1 MKHWND
7 GSCILFETGKCI
19 GGTGSDRRF
28 PVFEQVQVNF
38 HAFSHR
44 FIGVLCTIT
53 FLYEALYVSSLP
65 FDGTICLISHSFFA
79 WVSRKFA
86 VVRYPRSW
94 CCTIVGGA

>member
-1 MKHWND
+1 VKYGND
-7 GSCILFETGKCI
+7 GSGILFETGECI

-53 FLYEALYVSSLP
+53 FLYEAVCVLSPLPCDGAVGQGLLDVHIRVSACYI
-65 FDGTICLISHSFFA
+65 GEE
-79 WVSRKFA
+79 K
-86 VVRYPRSW
+86 
-94 CCTIVGGA
+94 